1 MFLFSMLSLSGV
13 NMCSFVCKLYF
24 ETMADK
30 LRPNISKQ
38 PEIAVNGLPISKNAQ
53 GQLHTQ

>member
-1 MFLFSMLSLSGV
+1 MLSLSGV
-13 NMCSFVCKLYF
+13 NVCSFMCKLYF
-24 ETMADK
+24 EAVADK
-30 LRPNISKQ
+30 LRPSIPKQ